1 MTTTVKVVLAPE
13 GTTLPD
19 PSATLTSATPPAAT
33 GLGEGLALL
42 PGVRVE
48 RLVDGM
54 VRLYRGRRGVA
65 LGRLAPAIDPLVDL
79 LASGICTEELLTE
92 HVLRVGPELRLLD
105 LQLLLQ
111 RLRSGGWL
119 DRILT
124 FDGAPVLTVRPVAPP
139 PAEPA
144 QRAVPPAPGPP
155 DGPGRVRISRFS
167 LLRAG
172 NEGLLMESPLAHVV
186 LVLHDPRAL
195 AVIAALASGGI
206 TDVAGELRDAVT
218 TVLLEHSFATGREGE
233 EDFTHLMW
241 APHELWFHARSRA
254 GRHDLPYGGTYWAES
269 LADPPPVV
277 RPSRGTPAIS
287 LFQPDLVALRR
298 DDPTLTTVLED
309 RHSVRDHDDSVP
321 LTLRQL
327 GEFLFRTA
335 RVRHTMREGRNELS
349 DRPYPSGGAC
359 HELEIYLVVRNVDGV
374 EPGLYHYNP
383 AGHSLETVAGPAKP
397 LTALSELARI
407 SSLMTTPPQVTLV
420 IAARPGRV
428 MWKYQS
434 MAYALTL
441 KHVGVLYQVMYSVA
455 TAMGLAACALGGGDS
470 DAFAAA
476 TGLSYLAETSVGE
489 FILGSRHVDGKKISD
504 GLPA

>member
-1 MTTTVKVVLAPE
+1 MTTTVNAVQASV
-13 GTTLPD
+13 
-19 PSATLTSATPPAAT
+19 
-33 GLGEGLALL
+33 GEGLALV

-54 VRLYRGRRGVA
+54 VRLYRGRRGIA
-65 LGRLAPAIDPLVDL
+65 LGRLDPAIDPLVDL
-79 LASGICTEELLTE
+79 LASGSCTEELLTE
-92 HVLRVGPELRLLD
+92 QVLRVGPELRLLD

-119 DRILT
+119 DSILT
-124 FDGAPVLTVRPVAPP
+124 FDGEPVLTVRPVSPP

-144 QRAVPPAPGPP
+144 RPAEPAEPARRDAPTQGQL
-155 DGPGRVRISRFS
+155 RMSRFTV
-167 LLRAG
+167 LRADG
-172 NEGLLMESPLAHVV
+172 DDLLVESPLAHVE

-195 AVIAALASGGI
+195 TVIYGI
-206 TDVAGELRDAVT
+206 TTPTASPGHELVPAELRNAVMT
-218 TVLLEHSFATGREGE
+218 ILLEHSFATDHDGE
-233 EDFTHLMW
+233 DDFTHVMW

-254 GRHDLPYGGTYWAES
+254 GRHDLPYGGTYWAEN
-269 LADPPPVV
+269 LADPPPVA
-277 RPSRGTPAIS
+277 RPGRGTPAIA
-287 LFQPDLVALRR
+287 LFRPDLNALRR

-309 RHSVRDHDDSVP
+309 RQSVRDHDDSAP

-335 RVRHTMREGRNELS
+335 RIRHTMREGKNELS

-359 HELEIYLVVRNVDGV
+359 HELEIYLVVRNVDGA

-383 AGHSLETVAGPAKP
+383 AGHDLETVAGPAKP
-397 LTALSELARI
+397 LTALSDVARI
-407 SSLMTTPPQVTLV
+407 STLMTTPPQVTLV

-476 TGLSYLAETSVGE
+476 TGLDYLAETSVGE
-489 FILGSRHVDGKKISD
+489 FILGSRHVDGRKTGD

>member
-1 MTTTVKVVLAPE
+1 MTTTVKVVRPR
-13 GTTLPD
+13 
-19 PSATLTSATPPAAT
+19 SPAASAAGA
-33 GLGEGLALL
+33 GLGEGLTLP

-54 VRLYRGRRGVA
+54 VRLFRGRRGIA

-79 LASGICTEELLTE
+79 LATEVCTEERLTE
-92 HVLRVGPELRLLD
+92 QVLRVGPELRLLD

-124 FDGAPVLTVRPVAPP
+124 FDGAPVLTVRPVSPR
-139 PAEPA
+139 PAEPVRTDA
-144 QRAVPPAPGPP
+144 AGPGP
-155 DGPGRVRISRFS
+155 VRLSRFTV
-167 LLRAG
+167 LRADG
-172 NEGLLMESPLAHVV
+172 DSLLMESPLAHVE

-195 AVIAALASGGI
+195 LVLFDLTDGGASARPAP
-206 TDVAGELRDAVT
+206 VPGELRDAVLAT
-218 TVLLEHSFATGREGE
+218 LLQHSFATDRDGE
-233 EDFTHLMW
+233 QDFTRQMW
-241 APHELWFHARSRA
+241 SPHELWFHARSRA
-254 GRHDLPYGGTYWAES
+254 GRHDLPYGGTYWAEN
-269 LADPPPVV
+269 LADPPPVA
-277 RPSRGTPAIS
+277 RPGRGTAAIS
-287 LFQPDLVALRR
+287 LFRPDLSALRR

-309 RHSVRDHDDSVP
+309 RHSIRDQDNSAP

-335 RVRHTMREGRNELS
+335 RIRHTMREGRNELS

-359 HELEIYLVVRNVDGV
+359 HELEIYPVVGNVDGL

-383 AGHSLETVAGPAKP
+383 ADHGLEPVAGSAKP
-397 LTALSELARI
+397 VTALAELARI
-407 SSLMTTPPQVTLV
+407 SSLMTAPPQVTLV

-470 DAFAAA
+470 DAFAEA
-476 TGLSYLAETSVGE
+476 TGLDYLAETSVGE
-489 FILGSRHVDGKKISD
+489 FILGSRHADARHADGRKAGD

>member
-1 MTTTVKVVLAPE
+1 MTTTTVKVV
-13 GTTLPD
+13 G
-19 PSATLTSATPPAAT
+19 PAAQAAPAEAPA
-33 GLGEGLALL
+33 GLGEGLALV

-54 VRLYRGRRGVA
+54 VRLFRERRGIA
-65 LGRLAPAIDPLVDL
+65 LGRLDPAIEPVVDL

-92 HVLRVGPELRLLD
+92 QVLRVGPELRLLD
-105 LQLLLQ
+105 LHLMLQ

-124 FDGAPVLTVRPVAPP
+124 FDGAPVLTVRPVSAHL
-139 PAEPA
+139 AEPA
-144 QRAVPPAPGPP
+144 RPGAVQR
-155 DGPGRVRISRFS
+155 GRARLSRFTV
-167 LLRAG
+167 LRADG
-172 NEGLLMESPLAHVV
+172 DDLLVESPLAQVE

-195 AVIAALASGGI
+195 AVIYGI
-206 TDVAGELRDAVT
+206 TTSGASYGPPPVPGELGDAVT
-218 TVLLEHSFATGREGE
+218 AILLDNSFAAGREVE
-233 EDFTHLMW
+233 DDFTRAMW

-254 GRHDLPYGGTYWAES
+254 GRHDLPYGGTYWAEN

-277 RPSRGTPAIS
+277 RPVRGTPVIS
-287 LFQPDLVALRR
+287 LFQPDLSALRR

-309 RHSVRDHDDSVP
+309 RHSIRDHDDSAP

-359 HELEIYLVVRNVDGV
+359 HELEIYLAVRNVDGV

-383 AGHSLETVAGPAKP
+383 AGHDLEPVPGPAKP
-397 LTALSELARI
+397 RTALSELARI
-407 SSLMTTPPQVTLV
+407 SSLMTSPPQVTLV

-470 DAFAAA
+470 DAFAEA
-476 TGLSYLAETSVGE
+476 TGLDYLAETSVGE
-489 FILGSRHVDGKKISD
+489 FILGSRHVDGKKTGD